1 MFGAMDAGGT
11 GMSAYRGFLDTVAY
25 NIANINTVHSTD
37 QAAFR
42 GQYVNLQ
49 EIGNRDGAGPG
60 EGVRVAS
67 IEGGSAVGRLVY
79 SPTSPLA
86 DTQGYVRMP
95 DIDLGDQMGNLIVA
109 QRAYQANAMTVT
121 RAKDAYEAAI
131 GIGRGV

>member
-11 GMSAYRGFLDTVAY
+11 GLSAYRGFLDTVAY
-25 NIANINTVHSTD
+25 NIANVNTVRRTD
-37 QAAFR
+37 ETAFR
-42 GQYVNLQ
+42 GQYVDLQ
-49 EIGNRDGAGPG
+49 EIPDRRGSGPG
-60 EGVRVAS
+60 EGVKVAS
-67 IEGGSAVGRLVY
+67 IDEGSAEGRLVY

-86 DTQGYVRMP
+86 DTKGYVRMP

-131 GIGRGV
+131 GIGRGA